1 MMYRATTASALAALL
16 IVSACSAIPD
26 LPSFG
31 GGAREKKAAATA
43 EEKAGRIPMVLADD
57 TLTPDADLAA
67 LEIALPAAEAIASWP
82 QAGSNASKVV
92 GHLDVAG
99 AMQIAWRKGVGEGT
113 SNKSAIT
120 APPVASATTVFTLD
134 ARQTVHAIDLEN
146 GASRWTKKL
155 KGVSKRDK
163 QGLGGGLALEGDTL
177 VVASGY
183 GHLTALDA
191 TSGEQKWQRELG
203 SPMTGAPT
211 IKDGRIF
218 TGSNNNE
225 IFALDL
231 ATGETIWSD
240 QAIAESAR
248 VLSAPSAAAV
258 EDFVIA
264 PYSSGEIIAYRATN
278 GRRLWTDAITQA
290 GRFTPISEIND
301 IGSRPVLASGLV
313 FASSQSGMTIAIDGR
328 TGNRVWEQI
337 IGSTQAPALAGDA
350 LFVIGNDGR
359 IAALNAGTGKA
370 YWVKEL
376 PQFEKVEKKKDRIS
390 YAGPILASGRLII
403 ISSTGRLIALS
414 PQNGEEISSL
424 KLGGKV
430 FIEPIA
436 AGGKLLVLTDD
447 AKLIAIR

>member
-1 MMYRATTASALAALL
+1 MMFRTASLTALSALL
-16 IVSACSAIPD
+16 VVSACGSIPD
-26 LPSFG
+26 F

-57 TLTPDADLAA
+57 TLEPSAELAA
-67 LEIALPAAEAIASWP
+67 LEIVLPAAEAIGSWP
-82 QAGSNASKVV
+82 QAGSNPAKVV
-92 GHLDVAG
+92 GHIDAASAL
-99 AMQIAWRKGVGEGT
+99 QIAWRKGVGQGT

-120 APPVASATTVFTLD
+120 TPPVASATTVYTLD
-134 ARQTVHAIDLEN
+134 AGQTVHAVDLAS
-146 GASRWTKKL
+146 GASRWTHKL
-155 KGVSKRDK
+155 KGVSKRDR
-163 QGLGGGLALEGDTL
+163 QGLGGGLAVEGDTL

-191 TSGEQKWQRELG
+191 TNGTQKWQRALG
-203 SPMTGAPT
+203 SPMSGAPT

-218 TGSNNNE
+218 TASNNNE
-225 IFALDL
+225 IFAMDL
-231 ATGETIWSD
+231 VTGETIWSD

-248 VLSAPSAAAV
+248 VLSAPSPAAV

-313 FASSQSGMTIAIDGR
+313 FASSQSGTTIAIDGR
-328 TGNRVWEQI
+328 TGNRVWTQI
-337 IGSTQAPALAGDA
+337 IGSTQAPALAGEA

-359 IAALNAGTGKA
+359 LAALNAGTGLA
-370 YWVKEL
+370 YWVKNL
-376 PQFEKVEKKKDRIS
+376 PQFENEEKKKDRIT
-390 YAGPILASGRLII
+390 YAGPVLASGRLIV
-403 ISSTGRLIALS
+403 ISSTGGLIALS
-414 PQNGEEISSL
+414 PQNGEEVGSL